1 MSDRDTRERE
11 VPGAAMP
18 GRKPMPGAAAGLAV
32 LLLLVVVVCGYVA
45 SLPFRPFIAAVV
57 SIYSERIE
65 VTVGV
70 HGPADSVFDAA
81 PDRAARDPAVP
92 GRLSRIHPEAI
103 VGAAESEA
111 ELARR
116 SAWLQVARPW
126 QVAGYS
132 RIEARH
138 LERLD
143 YARDMASAPMLC
155 RQALRARLPEGWSA
169 APIALGRSVSG
180 PEYLSW
186 RVTGWTTVTGPAGS
200 GRRYDYVCDL
210 DGHTVADVTLT
221 DVYGHSNVLV
231 VEGGR

>member
-1 MSDRDTRERE
+1 M
-11 VPGAAMP
+11 
-18 GRKPMPGAAAGLAV
+18 AAGLAA
-32 LLLLVVVVCGYVA
+32 LLLLVVVGCSYVA
-45 SLPFRPFIAAVV
+45 SLPFHPLITAAIDYYTEDVV
-57 SIYSERIE
+57 GRDHV
-65 VTVGV
+65 VTPVIV
-70 HGPADSVFDAA
+70 HRPADPVFDAT
-81 PDRAARDPAVP
+81 PGPAASGKSP
-92 GRLSRIHPEAI
+92 GIRPEAEFSTG
-103 VGAAESEA
+103 VDEA

-126 QVAGYS
+126 QVAGDS

-155 RQALRARLPEGWSA
+155 RQALRTRLPEGWSA

-180 PEYLSW
+180 PQYLSW
-186 RVTGWTTVTGPAGS
+186 RVTGWTTVTGPAGP

-210 DGHTVADVTLT
+210 DGRTVAEVTLT

-231 VEGGR
+231 AEGGR